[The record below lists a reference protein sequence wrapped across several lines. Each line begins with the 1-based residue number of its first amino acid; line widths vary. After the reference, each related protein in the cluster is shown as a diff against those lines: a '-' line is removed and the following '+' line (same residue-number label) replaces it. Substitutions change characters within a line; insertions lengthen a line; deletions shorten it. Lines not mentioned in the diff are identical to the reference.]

1 MNVFVYT
8 TILVFVLF
16 YIGHKPV
23 KSPAVGEEKAIVRDT
38 YMVAF
43 ILGTAL
49 LAFIAGQRFAFGDT
63 TAYIKYFNNAM
74 PIDQCLSSF
83 AIGNEWLFQ
92 LYMSFI
98 HTYITTDPRVY
109 IEITAYLTIFPLL
122 YFLYNYSGDLRFA
135 FYLFVVS
142 GCWEHSMNGLRQ
154 YLAAAILAA
163 CFPLLVKKRW
173 YLYLPI
179 VFVAAQMHTSAYIFI
194 PLYFIANTKAFGKVT
209 KIILLV
215 GIAVIVTSPFIGNT
229 VSNLLLGTD
238 YGVRY
243 STQEWQYSINP
254 FRIAVSFVP
263 ILLAYINRNRMR
275 QQYKYYDVVFNM
287 SLFFAVF
294 TAAGVFAAV
303 YARFNLYFEIYTV
316 VLLVWNINEISKD
329 RNYIW
334 LKPVACI
341 CYALYFIYQM
351 LITYNIDW
359 HEDHMFFVN
368 SLNETSRL

>member
-38 YMVAF
+38 YIVAF
-43 ILGTAL
+43 VLGTAL

-154 YLAAAILAA
+154 YLAAAILAT

-368 SLNETSRL
+368 SLNETSWL

>member
-238 YGVRY
+238 YGARY

-254 FRIAVSFVP
+254 FRVAVSFVP

-341 CYALYFIYQM
+341 CYVLYFIYQM
-351 LITYNIDW
+351 FITYNIDW

-368 SLNETSRL
+368 SLNETSWL

>member
-49 LAFIAGQRFAFGDT
+49 LAFVSGQRFAFGDT
-63 TAYIKYFNNAM
+63 MAYINHFNNAM

-368 SLNETSRL
+368 SLNETSWL

>member
-43 ILGTAL
+43 VLGTAL
-49 LAFIAGQRFAFGDT
+49 LAFVSGQRFAFGDT

-238 YGVRY
+238 YGARY

-254 FRIAVSFVP
+254 FRVAVSFVP

-351 LITYNIDW
+351 FITYNMDW

-368 SLNETSRL
+368 SLNETSWL

>member
-49 LAFIAGQRFAFGDT
+49 LAFVSGQRFAFGDT
-63 TAYIKYFNNAM
+63 MAYIKYFNNAM

-135 FYLFVVS
+135 FYLFIVS

-368 SLNETSRL
+368 SLNETSWL

>member
-49 LAFIAGQRFAFGDT
+49 LAFVSGQRFAFGDT
-63 TAYIKYFNNAM
+63 MAYINHFNNAM

-194 PLYFIANTKAFGKVT
+194 PLYFIANTKAFGKIT
-209 KIILLV
+209 WTIIIIGMLV
-215 GIAVIVTSPFIGNT
+215 VVTSPFTGNF
-229 VSNLLLGTD
+229 VSSLLSETD
-238 YGVRY
+238 YGTRY
-243 STQEWQYSINP
+243 GSSTWQYSINI
-254 FRIAVSFVP
+254 FRVMVAIVP
-263 ILLAYINRNRMR
+263 VVLAYVNRRRMR
-275 QQYKYYDVVFNM
+275 NKYKYYDVVFNM

-294 TAAGVFAAV
+294 TAAGIFSAV

-316 VLLVWNINEISKD
+316 VLLVWNINEMTKYE
-329 RNYIW
+329 NYKWI
-334 LKPVACI
+334 KPAACI
-341 CYALYFIYQM
+341 CYALFFLYQM
-351 LITYNIDW
+351 LGTYHLNW
-359 HEDHMFFVN
+359 HEDHLFFVDDW
-368 SLNETSRL
+368 SKTSWL

>member
-43 ILGTAL
+43 VLGTAL
-49 LAFIAGQRFAFGDT
+49 LAFVSGQRFAFGDT

-74 PIDQCLSSF
+74 PIDQCFSNF
-83 AIGNEWLFQ
+83 AIGNEWLFK

-194 PLYFIANTKAFGKVT
+194 PLYFIANTKAFGKIT
-209 KIILLV
+209 WTIIIIGMLV
-215 GIAVIVTSPFIGNT
+215 VVTSPFTGNF
-229 VSNLLLGTD
+229 VSSLLSETD
-238 YGVRY
+238 YGTRY
-243 STQEWQYSINP
+243 GSSTWQYSINI
-254 FRIAVSFVP
+254 FRVMVAIVP
-263 ILLAYINRNRMR
+263 VVLAYVNRRRMR
-275 QQYKYYDVVFNM
+275 NKYKYYDVVFNM

-294 TAAGVFAAV
+294 TAAGIFSAV

-316 VLLVWNINEISKD
+316 VLLVWNINEMTKYE
-329 RNYIW
+329 NYKWI
-334 LKPVACI
+334 KPAACI
-341 CYALYFIYQM
+341 CYALFFLYQM
-351 LITYNIDW
+351 LETYHLNW
-359 HEDHMFFVN
+359 HEDHLFFVDDW
-368 SLNETSRL
+368 SKISWL